1 MCVCLCV
8 RMSIKVRRGY
18 WMNPLEL
25 GLYRQFGLP
34 CKCWELNLGPLEQ
47 SVFLT
52 TEQSLQPPILLIFK
66 NTGNC

>member
-1 MCVCLCV
+1 
-8 RMSIKVRRGY
+8 
-18 WMNPLEL
+18 MNPLEL